1 MIITLDGPCG
11 SGKSTLAQLLAQ
23 KLGFFY
29 INSGYLYR
37 ALAYLLVHEAG
48 YDAIRLQNIDLQ
60 DVVDLLHPDNFVYQ
74 YQDGI
79 AQVFFKGVNITQF
92 LKSADVSRDASIIS
106 AYQQVRQAIV
116 PVQQYFATLH
126 DLVTD
131 GRDCGTEIYPH
142 ANFKFY
148 VTAATEI
155 RAERLQKDL
164 ERKGIVMSFQEVLQ
178 TTLARDERDMQR
190 AICPLKKADDA
201 IEIDS
206 SNRSIQQLL
215 DFMMQIISDSLQ

>member
-37 ALAYLLVHEAG
+37 ALAYLLVHERD
-48 YDAIRLQNIDLQ
+48 YDATSLQNIDLQ
-60 DVVDLLHPDNFVYQ
+60 DIADLLHPNYFVYQ
-74 YQDGI
+74 YQDGVAEI
-79 AQVFFKGVNITQF
+79 FFKGINITPF
-92 LKSADVSRDASIIS
+92 LKSAEVSQNASIIS

-126 DLVTD
+126 SLVTD

-142 ANFKFY
+142 ADFKFY
-148 VTAATEI
+148 VTAAPEI

-164 ERKGIVMSFQEVLQ
+164 QRKGVVISFQEVLQ

-201 IEIDS
+201 IEVDS

-215 DFMMQIISDSLQ
+215 DFIMQMIEKKN